1 MMQAVMH
8 KVMASKRKRRQRL
21 KSLPSHKLKQMTLR
35 ILRQSS
41 KDKISPKVR
50 KPYRME
56 RIWMV
61 KTHRA
66 DYFQR
71 TKPRHQL
78 TRPLRKVAQSQKRLT
93 QATTARDFWS

>member
-1 MMQAVMH
+1 MIQAVML

-21 KSLPSHKLKQMTLR
+21 KSLPSQKLKQITLR
-35 ILRQSS
+35 IFRQSS
-41 KDKISPKVR
+41 KDNSLKVR
-50 KPYRME
+50 KPHRME

-66 DYFQR
+66 DYFQQ

-78 TRPLRKVAQSQKRLT
+78 TRPLRKVAQSQKRLI